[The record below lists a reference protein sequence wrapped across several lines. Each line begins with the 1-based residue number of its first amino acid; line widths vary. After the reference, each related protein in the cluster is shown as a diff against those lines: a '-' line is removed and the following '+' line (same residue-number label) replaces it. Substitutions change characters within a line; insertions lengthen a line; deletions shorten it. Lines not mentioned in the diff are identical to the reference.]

1 MSTFYHLGR
10 GFYFMKIDDIA
21 RLANV
26 SKSAVSLALNGKN
39 GVSQKTREKVLR
51 IAQEH
56 GYISRPIIKAEHFVQ
71 PATKLLRFVACT
83 NEGIVTEQYES
94 LPFFME
100 LIHNL
105 DKQIGSSGYSLMV
118 SSISIESLQEEIS
131 RLEQEQKSAGILLLG
146 TNLTPEQINIVAD
159 IQPKLVVLDTCF
171 EILNVN
177 FVLMNNMYGAYQA
190 GQYLMKL
197 GHRKI
202 GYVGSNTRMYNF
214 DMRKKGFFQALAEN
228 ELKIAEKDYFSLSPT
243 VISSQDAFKDK
254 IKMLMD
260 QLPTALFCEADY
272 MAISVIKSL
281 TELGIKVPDDISVIG
296 FDNIFESQV
305 VTPELTTI
313 HVKKDRI
320 ALLAVEKLVKQIEN
334 NDTDKIKLLVD
345 TELIERK
352 SCAIYKGSIQEG

>member
-1 MSTFYHLGR
+1 
-10 GFYFMKIDDIA
+10 MKIDDIA
-21 RLANV
+21 KLANV

-56 GYISRPIIKAEHFVQ
+56 GYIPRPIVKADQFVL
-71 PATKLLRFVACT
+71 PNTKLLRFVAVT

-94 LPFFME
+94 LPFFTD

-105 DKQIGSSGYSLMV
+105 DRQIGTSGYSLMV
-118 SSISIESLQEEIS
+118 SSISIDNLQDEIT

-146 TNLTPEQINIVAD
+146 TNLTPEQINLVASV
-159 IQPKLVVLDTCF
+159 QPKIVVLDTCF
-171 EILNVN
+171 ETMDVS
-177 FVLMNNMYGAYQA
+177 FVVMNNVYGAYQA
-190 GQYLMKL
+190 GQYLMEL
-197 GHRKI
+197 GHEQI

-214 DMRKKGFFQALAEN
+214 DMRKKGFLQALSEN
-228 ELKIAEKDYFSLSPT
+228 GLVIDETNYFSVSPT
-243 VISSQDAFKDK
+243 VISSQDVFKEN
-254 IKMLMD
+254 IKNRLN
-260 QLPTALFCEADY
+260 QLPSAFFCEADY

-281 TELGIKVPDDISVIG
+281 TELGVKVPDEVSVIG

-305 VTPELTTI
+305 ITPELTTI

-320 ALLAVEKLVKQIEN
+320 ALLAVEKLIKQIEN
-334 NDTDKIKLLVD
+334 NDTDKIKVFVD

-352 SCAIYKGSIQEG
+352 SCVVSTLMESEIQA

>member
-1 MSTFYHLGR
+1 
-10 GFYFMKIDDIA
+10 MKIDDIA
-21 RLANV
+21 KLANV

-56 GYISRPIIKAEHFVQ
+56 GYIPRPIIKADQYFQ
-71 PATKLLRFVACT
+71 PNTKLLRFIACT
-83 NEGIVTEQYES
+83 NAGIVTEQYES

-105 DKQIGSSGYSLMV
+105 DKQIGSSGYSLLV
-118 SSISIESLQEEIS
+118 SSISIESLQEEVS

-146 TNLTPEQINIVAD
+146 TNLTPEQINLVAD
-159 IQPKLVVLDTCF
+159 IQPNIVVLDTCF
-171 EILNVN
+171 ETLDVN
-177 FVLMNNMYGAYQA
+177 FVVMNNVYGAYQA
-190 GQYLMKL
+190 GQYLMEL
-197 GHRKI
+197 EHQQI

-214 DMRKKGFFQALAEN
+214 DMRKKGFLQALTEN
-228 ELKIAEKDYFSLSPT
+228 GLKIAESNYFSLSPT
-243 VISSQDAFKDK
+243 VISSQDAFKEK
-254 IKMLMD
+254 INKRMG

-281 TELGIKVPDDISVIG
+281 TELGIKVPEDISVIG

-305 VTPELTTI
+305 ITPELTTI

-320 ALLAVEKLVKQIEN
+320 ALLSVEKLIRQIEN
-334 NDTDKIKLLVD
+334 NDSDKIKLFVD
-345 TELIERK
+345 TELIERN
-352 SCAIYKGSIQEG
+352 SCAVNKETN

>member
-1 MSTFYHLGR
+1 
-10 GFYFMKIDDIA
+10 MKIDDIA
-21 RLANV
+21 KLANV

-56 GYISRPIIKAEHFVQ
+56 GYIPRPIIKADQYFQ
-71 PATKLLRFVACT
+71 PNTKLLRFIACT
-83 NEGIVTEQYES
+83 NAGIVTEQYES

-105 DKQIGSSGYSLMV
+105 DKQIGSSGYSLLV
-118 SSISIESLQEEIS
+118 SSISIESLQEEVS

-146 TNLTPEQINIVAD
+146 TNLTPEQINLVAD
-159 IQPKLVVLDTCF
+159 IQPNIVVLDTCF
-171 EILNVN
+171 ETLDVN
-177 FVLMNNMYGAYQA
+177 FVVMNNVYGAYQA
-190 GQYLMKL
+190 GQYLMEL
-197 GHRKI
+197 EHQQI

-214 DMRKKGFFQALAEN
+214 DMRKKGFLQALTEN
-228 ELKIAEKDYFSLSPT
+228 GLKIVESNYFSLSPT
-243 VISSQDAFKDK
+243 VISSQDAFKEK
-254 IKMLMD
+254 INKRIG

-281 TELGIKVPDDISVIG
+281 TELGIKVPEDISVIG

-305 VTPELTTI
+305 ITPELTTI

-320 ALLAVEKLVKQIEN
+320 ALLSVEKLIRQIEN
-334 NDTDKIKLLVD
+334 NDSDKIKLFVD
-345 TELIERK
+345 TELIERN
-352 SCAIYKGSIQEG
+352 SCAAHKETN

>member
-1 MSTFYHLGR
+1 VI
-10 GFYFMKIDDIA
+10 FMKIDDIA
-21 RLANV
+21 KLANV

-56 GYISRPIIKAEHFVQ
+56 GYIPRPIIKADQYFQ
-71 PATKLLRFVACT
+71 PNTKLLRFIACT
-83 NEGIVTEQYES
+83 NAGIVTEQYES

-105 DKQIGSSGYSLMV
+105 DKQIGSSGYSLLV
-118 SSISIESLQEEIS
+118 SSISIESLQEEVS

-146 TNLTPEQINIVAD
+146 TNLTPEQINLVAD
-159 IQPKLVVLDTCF
+159 VQPNIVVLDTCF
-171 EILNVN
+171 ETLDVN
-177 FVLMNNMYGAYQA
+177 FVVMNNVYGAYQA
-190 GQYLMKL
+190 GQYLMEL
-197 GHRKI
+197 EHQQI

-214 DMRKKGFFQALAEN
+214 DMRKKGFLQALTEN
-228 ELKIAEKDYFSLSPT
+228 GLKIAENNYFSLSPT
-243 VISSQDAFKDK
+243 VISSQDAFKEK
-254 IKMLMD
+254 INKLLG

-281 TELGIKVPDDISVIG
+281 TELGIKVPEDISVIG

-305 VTPELTTI
+305 ITPELTTI

-320 ALLAVEKLVKQIEN
+320 ALLSVEKLIRQIEN
-334 NDTDKIKLLVD
+334 SDSDKIKLFVD
-345 TELIERK
+345 TELIERN
-352 SCAIYKGSIQEG
+352 SCAVNK

>member
-1 MSTFYHLGR
+1 
-10 GFYFMKIDDIA
+10 MKIDDIA
-21 RLANV
+21 KLANV

-56 GYISRPIIKAEHFVQ
+56 GYIPRPIIKADQYFQ
-71 PATKLLRFVACT
+71 PNTKLLRFIACT
-83 NEGIVTEQYES
+83 NAGIVTEQYES

-105 DKQIGSSGYSLMV
+105 DKQIGSSGYSLLV
-118 SSISIESLQEEIS
+118 SSISIESLQEEVS

-146 TNLTPEQINIVAD
+146 TNLTPEQINLVAD
-159 IQPKLVVLDTCF
+159 IQPNIVVLDTCF
-171 EILNVN
+171 ETLDVN
-177 FVLMNNMYGAYQA
+177 FVVMNNVYGAYQA
-190 GQYLMKL
+190 GQYLMEL
-197 GHRKI
+197 EHQQI

-214 DMRKKGFFQALAEN
+214 DMRKKGFLQALTEN
-228 ELKIAEKDYFSLSPT
+228 GLKIAESNYFSLSPT
-243 VISSQDAFKDK
+243 VISSQDAFKEK
-254 IKMLMD
+254 INKRMG

-281 TELGIKVPDDISVIG
+281 TELGIKVPEDISVIG

-305 VTPELTTI
+305 ITPELTTI

-320 ALLAVEKLVKQIEN
+320 ALLSVEKLIRQIEN
-334 NDTDKIKLLVD
+334 NDTDKIKLFVD
-345 TELIERK
+345 TELIERN
-352 SCAIYKGSIQEG
+352 SCTVNKETT

>member
-1 MSTFYHLGR
+1 
-10 GFYFMKIDDIA
+10 MKIDDIA
-21 RLANV
+21 KLANV

-56 GYISRPIIKAEHFVQ
+56 GYIPRPIIKADQYVQ
-71 PATKLLRFVACT
+71 PNTKLLRFLACT
-83 NEGIVTEQYES
+83 NEGIVTEQYET

-105 DKQIGSSGYSLMV
+105 DKHTGSSGYSLLV
-118 SSISIESLQEEIS
+118 SSINIESLEEEIA

-146 TNLTPEQINIVAD
+146 TNLTPEQIDVVAD
-159 IQPKLVVLDTCF
+159 IQPNLVVLDTCF
-171 EILNVN
+171 ETLNVN
-177 FVLMNNMYGAYQA
+177 FVVMNNLYGAYQA
-190 GQYLMKL
+190 GQHLIEL
-197 GHRKI
+197 GHHQI

-214 DMRKKGFFQALAEN
+214 DMRKKGFLQALTEN
-228 ELKIAEKDYFSLSPT
+228 GLKIADSDEFSVSPT

-254 IKMLMD
+254 IKKRLHN
-260 QLPTALFCEADY
+260 LPTALFCEADY

-281 TELGIKVPDDISVIG
+281 TELGVKVPEDISIIG

-305 VTPELTTI
+305 ITPELTTI

-320 ALLAVEKLVKQIEN
+320 SLIAVEKLIKQIEN
-334 NDTDKIKLLVD
+334 NDEDKIKMFVD
-345 TELIERK
+345 TELIERN
-352 SCAIYKGSIQEG
+352 SCAVNKETDMQG